1 MNITGNT
8 RVGEIA
14 SAVPSS
20 VRVFQRHGIDFCC
33 GGKVPL
39 ARACEQRGVSV
50 EAVVGE
56 VLASARGA
64 ADEPR
69 DWTHEPLH
77 ALVDHIVAT
86 YHDPL
91 RDELP
96 RLEAMAGK
104 VARVHETSGPHV
116 GRVAEIVA
124 ELGSDLWA
132 HMQKE
137 ERMLFPQ
144 SKASRRNRL
153 VCRCRSPLRSP

>member
-50 EAVVGE
+50 EAWSAKSSRQPGE
-56 VLASARGA
+56 RPMNPGTGRTSRST
-64 ADEPR
+64 R
-69 DWTHEPLH
+69 SSTY
-77 ALVDHIVAT
+77 VAT

-104 VARVHETSGPHV
+104 
-116 GRVAEIVA
+116 
-124 ELGSDLWA
+124 
-132 HMQKE
+132 
-137 ERMLFPQ
+137 
-144 SKASRRNRL
+144 SR
-153 VCRCRSPLRSP
+153 CP